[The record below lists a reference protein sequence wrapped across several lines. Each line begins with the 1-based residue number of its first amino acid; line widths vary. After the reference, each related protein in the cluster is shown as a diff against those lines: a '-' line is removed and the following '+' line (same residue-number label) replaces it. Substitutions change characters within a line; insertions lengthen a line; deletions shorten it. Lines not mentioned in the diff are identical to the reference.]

1 MTKTLKDIELE
12 LNRLTQRLAEFQAGM
27 DQIDDGHELFQ
38 MLAEQTRIQT
48 ELNQCHILYAQ
59 MVSVEIDVFKQ
70 ARSRF

>member
-38 MLAEQTRIQT
+38 MLAEQTRLQT

>member
-1 MTKTLKDIELE
+1 MTKTLIDIQQD

-38 MLAEQTRIQT
+38 MLAEQNRIQT
-48 ELNQCHILYAQ
+48 EINQCHVLHAQ

>member
-12 LNRLTQRLAEFQAGM
+12 LNRLTVRLAEFQAGM

-38 MLAEQTRIQT
+38 MLAEQTRLQT

-59 MVSVEIDVFKQ
+59 HVSEEIDVFKQ